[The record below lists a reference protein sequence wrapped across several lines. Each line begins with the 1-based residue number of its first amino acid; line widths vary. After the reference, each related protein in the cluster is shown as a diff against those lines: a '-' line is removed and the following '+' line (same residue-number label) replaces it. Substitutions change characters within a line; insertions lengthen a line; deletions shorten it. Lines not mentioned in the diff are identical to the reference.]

1 MRAQRKK
8 LNAITAAD
16 VVFAVIC
23 VCVIF
28 ITAYPFWNLAVIS
41 LNDALDSMRGGLTFW
56 PRRFT
61 FESYR
66 AVLFDSTNK
75 LGHATMISIYRT
87 LIGTFLN
94 VFITAW
100 GAFLMSRTNFIL
112 NRFLQRFI
120 VIGMYLGAGLI
131 PTYLLYMRLNLLNT
145 FWVYI
150 IPNLF
155 SAYNCILVLAYIR
168 SIPNALCEA
177 AYIDGAGEVKV
188 FVRII
193 LPLIKP
199 SLACITL
206 FIAVWQWSSWQDT
219 YFFAAW
225 NRDISTL
232 QYEMMQGISS
242 ASSSVSEQTMRE
254 GNAAMTNPES
264 LQAAMTLIATVPIL
278 MVYPFLQK
286 YFIKGL
292 TIGSVKG

>member
-1 MRAQRKK
+1 MRARKK
-8 LNAITAAD
+8 RLGTPTSVD
-16 VVFAVIC
+16 FVLAVIC
-23 VCVIF
+23 ISVIF
-28 ITAYPFWNLAVIS
+28 VTAYPFWNLAVIS

-66 AVLFDSTNK
+66 AVLFDSANN
-75 LGHATMISIYRT
+75 LGDATLISIYRT
-87 LIGTFLN
+87 LLGTFLN

-100 GAFLMSRTNFIL
+100 GAFLLSRPDFVL
-112 NRFLQRFI
+112 NKVLQRFI
-120 VIGMYLGAGLI
+120 VVGMYLGAGLI
-131 PTYLLYMRLNLLNT
+131 PTYLLYMRLNLLNS

-168 SIPNALCEA
+168 SIPSALSEA
-177 AYIDGAGEVKV
+177 AYIDGAGELKV
-188 FVRII
+188 FFRII

-206 FIAVWQWSSWQDT
+206 FIAVWQWSQWQDT

-232 QYEMMQGISS
+232 QFEMMQGISS

>member
-1 MRAQRKK
+1 MRTRKKK
-8 LNAITAAD
+8 LNAISFAD
-16 VVFAVIC
+16 VILAVFSIV
-23 VCVIF
+23 VIF

-61 FESYR
+61 LESYR
-66 AVLFDSTNK
+66 AVLFDSANK

-87 LIGTFLN
+87 LLGTFLN

-100 GAFLMSRTNFIL
+100 GAFLMSRTHFVL
-112 NRFLQRFI
+112 NRLLQRFI

-145 FWVYI
+145 FSVYI

-168 SIPNALCEA
+168 SIPSALSEA
-177 AYIDGAGEVKV
+177 AYIDGAGDLKV
-188 FVRII
+188 FFRII

-206 FIAVWQWSSWQDT
+206 FIAVWQWSQWQDT

-232 QYEMMQGISS
+232 QFEMMQGISS

-254 GNAAMTNPES
+254 GNAALTNPES